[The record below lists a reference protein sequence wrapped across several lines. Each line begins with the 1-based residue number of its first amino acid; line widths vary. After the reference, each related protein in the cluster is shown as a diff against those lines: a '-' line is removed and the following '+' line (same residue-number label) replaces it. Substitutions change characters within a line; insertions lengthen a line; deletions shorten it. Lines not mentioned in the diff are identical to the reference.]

1 VLHDKGEAHTAAGG
15 NFTTYYPAMH
25 LRELEY
31 TLPAAL
37 HTAAPARS
45 ANTIALPLP
54 CAPLLLADP
63 SPPCG
68 VAEPQRAARAA
79 MTALGSGGGVQI
91 HGTYCLID
99 ALGAATV
106 NREGKGVRD

>member
-1 VLHDKGEAHTAAGG
+1 M
-15 NFTTYYPAMH
+15 FTFTFSEHIFFLPKCIYYPAMH

-54 CAPLLLADP
+54 CAPLLLAHP

-79 MTALGSGGGVQI
+79 MTALGSGGGVQVEAMFSFPF
-91 HGTYCLID
+91 LP
-99 ALGAATV
+99 
-106 NREGKGVRD
+106 

>member
-1 VLHDKGEAHTAAGG
+1 
-15 NFTTYYPAMH
+15 MH

-37 HTAAPARS
+37 HTTAPARS

-54 CAPLLLADP
+54 CAPLLLAHP

-68 VAEPQRAARAA
+68 VAEPQRVARAA
-79 MTALGSGGGVQI
+79 MTALGGAGRSHVFLPI
-91 HGTYCLID
+91 SSLDPPLIMMFLFIFARHAD
-99 ALGAATV
+99 PWNLLPH
-106 NREGKGVRD
+106 